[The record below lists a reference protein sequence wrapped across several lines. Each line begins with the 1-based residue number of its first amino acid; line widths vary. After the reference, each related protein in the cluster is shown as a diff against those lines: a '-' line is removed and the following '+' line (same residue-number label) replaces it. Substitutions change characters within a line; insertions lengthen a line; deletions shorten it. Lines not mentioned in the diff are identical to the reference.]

1 MTHIVHVIPRRE
13 IRRRQLAAVLSQ
25 LQQFEQR
32 LAVIEKRHR
41 HRRQLDRALTLVSHQ
56 FRQMSAGTTL
66 AAIKPKKQGS
76 V

>member
-41 HRRQLDRALTLVSHQ
+41 HRRQLARAEMLVSAQ
-56 FRQMSAGTTL
+56 FHKLTGTKP
-66 AAIKPKKQGS
+66 AATQRKNHK
-76 V
+76 